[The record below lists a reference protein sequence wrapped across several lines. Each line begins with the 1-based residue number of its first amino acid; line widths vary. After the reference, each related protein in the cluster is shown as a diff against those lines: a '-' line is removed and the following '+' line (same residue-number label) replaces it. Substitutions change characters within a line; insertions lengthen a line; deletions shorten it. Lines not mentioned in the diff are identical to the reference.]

1 MTHPR
6 AEYLREYHLKNKEKR
21 NARSKEHYYNNV
33 EEIREQKKRY
43 YQKHREEYSTRQKEK
58 RRENKIKC
66 IEYLGGKCMKC
77 GTTDRLEFDHID
89 RTTKKY
95 VIASRV
101 NNKWDNLKE
110 ELDKCQLLCVD
121 CHLQKTA
128 KEWADITYNTV
139 PLSKLNTMP

>member
-1 MTHPR
+1 
-6 AEYLREYHLKNKEKR
+6 
-21 NARSKEHYYNNV
+21 
-33 EEIREQKKRY
+33 
-43 YQKHREEYSTRQKEK
+43 
-58 RRENKIKC
+58 
-66 IEYLGGKCMKC
+66 MKC

-128 KEWADITYNTV
+128 KEWQI
-139 PLSKLNTMP
+139 